1 MAALKL
7 LNVKKQN
14 VKIDP
19 KSSAG
24 KTNALDRSLRAKM
37 YDLRMYKNN
46 DSNKISGVLDTSLRG
61 KMYDLRMY
69 NVNKSK
75 QVDKTIKATCDGRK
89 KSSASSSSLGM
100 YMTSDFI
107 FMAYSL

>member
-7 LNVKKQN
+7 LNAKKQN

-24 KTNALDRSLRAKM
+24 KTDALDRN
-37 YDLRMYKNN
+37 DLRMYKNN
-46 DSNKISGVLDTSLRG
+46 DSNRKTSSVLDTSLRG
-61 KMYDLRMY
+61 KMYDLRMC

-75 QVDKTIKATCDGRK
+75 RADKTIKATSDGRK
-89 KSSASSSSLGM
+89 KSSGM
-100 YMTSDFI
+100 YMTSDF
-107 FMAYSL
+107 MAYGL